1 MSRDTRNALTI
12 LVTTPVTPSRPTID
26 AAVAIAKELNCPF
39 LSRGRKSVAR
49 LLRDEGREAALV
61 LGPHEIRL
69 MTDTG
74 SFGFHPNMA
83 ALRILALGQGR
94 GDRMVKAMGL
104 ERGWRVLDC
113 TCGFGADAVVAAHVA
128 GPTGEVCAVEHSPV
142 LAALVGY
149 RMRTYIHKER
159 SVQRAMH
166 RVRVTAGN
174 SGDVLRA
181 QGDGAWDV
189 VYFDPMFEST
199 IASAQ
204 GLDIV
209 RRLGTPSTPS
219 PATIAEARRVARQCV
234 VMKDRAPGDR
244 LERLGIP
251 VVSKAKRVWYGK
263 LEAL

>member
-1 MSRDTRNALTI
+1 LTI
-12 LVTTPVTPSRPTID
+12 LVTTPVTPSGTTVD
-26 AAVAIAKELNCPF
+26 AAVAIARELDCPF
-39 LSRGRKSVAR
+39 VPRGRKSVAR
-49 LLRDEGREAALV
+49 LLREETCEAALV
-61 LGPHEIRL
+61 VGPQEIRL
-69 MTDTG
+69 ITDAG

-94 GDRMVKAMGL
+94 GDRMVNAMGL
-104 ERGWRVLDC
+104 QPGWRVLDC
-113 TCGFGADAVVAAHVA
+113 TCGLGADAVVAAHVA
-128 GPTGEVCAVEHSPV
+128 GPTGEVCAVEHSAV
-142 LAALVGY
+142 LAALVRYG
-149 RMRTYIHKER
+149 MRTYIHKDR
-159 SVQRAMH
+159 SVQDAMR
-166 RVRVTAGN
+166 RVRVTSGD

-199 IASAQ
+199 IASAT

-219 PATIAEARRVARQCV
+219 PATIAEATRVARRCV
-234 VMKDRAPGDR
+234 VMKDRAPGER

-263 LEAL
+263 LETQ

>member
-1 MSRDTRNALTI
+1 MSRNAGCVLTI
-12 LVTTPVTPSRPTID
+12 LVTTSVTPSGTTVD
-26 AAVAIAKELNCPF
+26 VAVAIAGELDCPF
-39 LSRGRKSVAR
+39 LPRGRKSVAR

-69 MTDTG
+69 MTDAG

-113 TCGFGADAVVAAHVA
+113 TCGLGADAVVASHVA
-128 GPTGEVCAVEHSPV
+128 GSTGEVCAVEHSPV
-142 LAALVGY
+142 LAALVRYG
-149 RMRTYIHKER
+149 MRTYVHKEP
-159 SVQRAMH
+159 SVQHAMR
-166 RVRVTAGN
+166 RVRVTAGD

-181 QGDGAWDV
+181 QGDGEWDAI
-189 VYFDPMFEST
+189 YFDPMFEST
-199 IASAQ
+199 IASAK

-209 RRLGTPSTPS
+209 RRLGTTNTPS
-219 PATIAEARRVARQCV
+219 AATIAEARRVARRCV
-234 VMKDRAPGDR
+234 VMKDRAPGER

-263 LEAL
+263 LEAP

>member
-1 MSRDTRNALTI
+1 MTI
-12 LVTTPVTPSRPTID
+12 LVTTPVTPSPAIVD
-26 AAVAIAKELNCPF
+26 AAVAIAGELDCPF
-39 LSRGRKSVAR
+39 LPRSRRSVAR
-49 LLRDEGREAALV
+49 LLRDEGRGAAIV
-61 LGPHEIRL
+61 VGPHEIRL

-74 SFGFHPNMA
+74 SYGFHPNMA

-113 TCGFGADAVVAAHVA
+113 TCGLGADAVVAAHVSGA
-128 GPTGEVCAVEHSPV
+128 TGEVCAVEHSPV
-142 LAALVGY
+142 LAALVRYG
-149 RMRTYIHKER
+149 MQTYLHKER
-159 SVQRAMH
+159 SVQEAMR
-166 RVRVTAGN
+166 RVSVTTGD

-189 VYFDPMFEST
+189 VYFDPMFELT

-209 RRLGTPSTPS
+209 RRLGTSSTPS
-219 PATIAEARRVARQCV
+219 PATIAEATRVARRCV
-234 VMKDRAPGDR
+234 VMKDRAPGER
-244 LERLGIP
+244 LGWLGIP

-263 LEAL
+263 LEAP